1 MAVNYG
7 KIWEQKVMEDF
18 SKLPDSTI
26 DRLYDQTTGYKF
38 TSRNVSDTIGYV
50 YPLHYYIEC
59 KSCKGNTFS
68 LNNLPQYDKMVEK
81 VGIKGVRVGVVLW
94 FIDHKTVVYIPIST
108 FTKLLEDNKKSVNI
122 KMLNEGTYNIIE
134 IPSETKRV
142 FPSCDFSVLKTL
154 KEGE

>member
-7 KIWEQKVMEDF
+7 KVWEQKVMEDF

-59 KSCKGNTFS
+59 KSCKGNTFP
-68 LNNLPQYDKMVEK
+68 LKNLSQYDKMIEK
-81 VGIKGVRVGVVLW
+81 VGIRGVRVGVVLW
-94 FIDHKTVVYIPIST
+94 FIDHKTVVYIPVAT
-108 FTKLLEDNKKSVNI
+108 FTKLFEDNKKSVNI
-122 KMLNEGTYNIIE
+122 KMLEEGTYNIIE

-142 FPSCDFSVLKTL
+142 FPTCDFSILKTL